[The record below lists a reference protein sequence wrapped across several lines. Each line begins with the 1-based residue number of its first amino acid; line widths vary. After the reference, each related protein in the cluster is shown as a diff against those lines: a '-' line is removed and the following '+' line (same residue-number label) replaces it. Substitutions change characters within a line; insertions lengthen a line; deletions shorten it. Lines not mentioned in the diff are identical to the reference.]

1 MSAPWRWV
9 AGKTQK
15 GEDVESGDTESPTF
29 GNTSPTVFILEDE
42 ALIAYEIEENLR
54 SAGFEIAAV
63 MSSCVDGLKWLETN
77 SPDAAVLDVELRDGN
92 CAEIARLL
100 HSRAIPFVVHSGSQ
114 PTMQDIDPIFREGR
128 WVCKPSAVHEVREA
142 LASLSLVHKPPVDAT
157 DMESAVDPSLIA
169 ALRNLAR
176 SYRPHSLEEAD
187 QLVEQVLRTALKE
200 VDSEAA
206 RGSLLTWLTG
216 IMARKL

>member
-1 MSAPWRWV
+1 
-9 AGKTQK
+9 
-15 GEDVESGDTESPTF
+15 VESGGNARPTF
-29 GNTSPTVFILEDE
+29 GDTSLTVMILEDE
-42 ALIAYEIEENLR
+42 ALIALDIEENLR
-54 SAGFEIAAV
+54 SAGFDVSAV

-77 SPDAAVLDVELRDGN
+77 SPDAAVLDIELRDGDS
-92 CAEIARLL
+92 AAIAKLL

-114 PTMQDIDPIFREGR
+114 PMTLDIDPIFREGR
-128 WVCKPSAVHEVREA
+128 WVGKPSAVHEIREA
-142 LASLSLVHKPPVDAT
+142 VAGLSFAHKPSIDAS

-169 ALRNLAR
+169 ALRMLAR

-187 QLVEQVLRTALKE
+187 QLVEQVFRTALKE

-206 RGSLLTWLTG
+206 SGSLLTWLTG